1 MLLFLIAFWSVAMV
15 RRFYLHVD
23 MTEAQ
28 ADTIKQA
35 AHNAHLRPSAYV
47 LDRVVLVAQSE
58 LRAALD
64 ERDVEPIEDI
74 DDAGG
79 GRAPDY
85 EITPENV
92 KEQLLKRRFARIIL
106 SGDSEPTP

>member
-1 MLLFLIAFWSVAMV
+1 MV
-15 RRFYLHVD
+15 RRIHLHVD

-79 GRAPDY
+79 SRAPHY

-106 SGDSEPTP
+106 SGDSEPMP